1 MEKPGR
7 SLQVQ
12 THPKAGSYPT
22 SFLLGSFRLLAIF
35 GSLGWKTRRHTQER
49 WPFTGPAANR
59 PCRLLLQWQLER
71 RENEVTR
78 KRQNHRTSGA
88 SISRKT
94 FASSFAATIPSGR
107 LPRLYSA
114 IRFFHFRKSV
124 MLWGSIRT
132 STRRRLAS
140 RRFIS

>member
-12 THPKAGSYPT
+12 TRPKAVSCLT
-22 SFLLGSFRLLAIF
+22 SFLPGSFRLLATS
-35 GSLGWKTRRHTQER
+35 GSSGSKTRRHTQEH

-59 PCRLLLQWQLER
+59 PCRLLLRWQIER
-71 RENEVTR
+71 RESEVTR
-78 KRQNHRTSGA
+78 KQQNQRTPGVSN
-88 SISRKT
+88 SRKG
-94 FASSFAATIPSGR
+94 FASSSAATIPSGR

-132 STRRRLAS
+132 STRRKLAS
-140 RRFIS
+140 SKFIS